1 MLSEILVVLRFLI
14 SVYRKFKGA
23 KDDAEVKLALDKAKT
38 TKDTSDL
45 ERIIGERMR
54 DS

>member
-1 MLSEILVVLRFLI
+1 MLSEALAILRFLI

-23 KDDAEVKLALDKAKT
+23 KDDAEVRLALDKAKA

-45 ERIIGERMR
+45 ERLIGQRMR

>member
-1 MLSEILVVLRFLI
+1 MLSEILVIFRFLI

-23 KDDAEVKLALDKAKT
+23 KDDSEVRLAIDKAKT

-45 ERIIGERMR
+45 EHLIGQRMR
-54 DS
+54 ND